1 VLTSRHDNGS
11 VFVSHSADETRVLGS
26 KLAALLVPGDLLCL
40 YGEMG
45 AGKTTFIQGLASG
58 LGVSDLV
65 TSPSFTL
72 IHEHKGN
79 VVFYH
84 IDLYR
89 LESRELAEAGIEEAL
104 RSNAVVAVEWAER
117 LPRGLRSGA
126 LDIQIAFAEDGA
138 ESRRLSFRASD
149 EHSADVIRDFGST
162 LDADSRT

>member
-1 VLTSRHDNGS
+1 MLTSRPDNEF

-40 YGEMG
+40 YGELG

-58 LGVSDLV
+58 LGVSDPV

-72 IHEHKGN
+72 IHEHRGK
-79 VVFYH
+79 VLFYH

-89 LESRELAEAGIEEAL
+89 LEPQELAEAGIEEAL
-104 RSNAVVAVEWAER
+104 RLDAVVAVEWAER

-138 ESRRLSFRASD
+138 ESRRLSFQASD
-149 EHSADVIRDFGST
+149 EHSADVIRGFGST
-162 LDADSRT
+162 FDADSGT